1 LERSEGTDLRSGVDL
16 NAYGPHVTTVNRRVL
31 LLLVIFVPFVAF
43 SVTVIAAEGFGG
55 LFGLVLREQ
64 WGMQMFLDLVI
75 LYGLFCAWL
84 VPDARGRG
92 IVAWPYVAAT
102 LTLGAM
108 GALAYLIRREWRL
121 HA

>member
-1 LERSEGTDLRSGVDL
+1 VRREGVDGS
-16 NAYGPHVTTVNRRVL
+16 AHAPYITEVNRRAM
-31 LLLVIFVPFVAF
+31 LLLVILVPFVVF
-43 SVTVIAAEGFGG
+43 SATVIAAEGFGG
-55 LFGLVLREQ
+55 LFGLVLRER

-92 IVAWPYVAAT
+92 ITPWPYVAAT

-108 GALAYLIRREWRL
+108 GALAYLIRRELRC
-121 HA
+121 